1 MTPDEKKKRAR
12 KVVLLIILVIIT
24 IVISLVNFVRFNIEI
39 QDKNYYSFMTIFF
52 AVLLLQTSISL
63 IGLIIIEFFGWIKK
77 LPFLV
82 PIVVFAAAFVVS
94 IFTLVINVAGY
105 LTDDLASSFLNYFL
119 GAVIVFLFIVSVLLF
134 IPRYIDYTEEKK
146 KKQKAQTQ
154 TTGAT
159 SVSAS
164 STASSITSGPTSV
177 TASGT
182 TSGAASAAASSTTSG
197 PTSGTTTV
205 AGPTSEQYGSIL
217 TGEANVTT
225 IEQGKEEGGEEDEED
240 EDDTD
245 ED

>member
-12 KVVLLIILVIIT
+12 KVVLLIIFVIIT
-24 IVISLVNFVRFNIEI
+24 IVISLVNFVRFNTEI

-63 IGLIIIEFFGWIKK
+63 IGLIIIEFFSWIKK

-159 SVSAS
+159 GVSAS
-164 STASSITSGPTSV
+164 GSTSV
-177 TASGT
+177 TTGT
-182 TSGAASAAASSTTSG
+182 QTSG
-197 PTSGTTTV
+197 
-205 AGPTSEQYGSIL
+205 
-217 TGEANVTT
+217 ANVTT
-225 IEQGKEEGGEEDEED
+225 IGQSKEEGEKEAEED
-240 EDDTD
+240 EDETD

>member
-24 IVISLVNFVRFNIEI
+24 IVISLVNFVRFNTEI

-63 IGLIIIEFFGWIKK
+63 IGLIIIEFFSWIKK

-159 SVSAS
+159 GVSASGSTS
-164 STASSITSGPTSV
+164 STAST
-177 TASGT
+177 
-182 TSGAASAAASSTTSG
+182 AASASVSG
-197 PTSGTTTV
+197 ATSGTASTV
-205 AGPTSEQYGSIL
+205 TSAMSGQDSSTS
-217 TGEANVTT
+217 TGEGNVTT
-225 IEQGKEEGGEEDEED
+225 IGQSEGEGEEEAEED
-240 EDDTD
+240 EDET

>member
-12 KVVLLIILVIIT
+12 KVVLLIIFVIIT
-24 IVISLVNFVRFNIEI
+24 IVISLVNFVRFNIEV

-77 LPFLV
+77 IPFLV
-82 PIVVFAAAFVVS
+82 PIAVFVAAFAVS

-164 STASSITSGPTSV
+164 GATSSTASAV
-177 TASGT
+177 
-182 TSGAASAAASSTTSG
+182 
-197 PTSGTTTV
+197 TSGTAST
-205 AGPTSEQYGSIL
+205 L
-217 TGEANVTT
+217 TGGASVTT
-225 IEQGKEEGGEEDEED
+225 IGQGEEEGGGEEED
-240 EDDTD
+240 EDGTD